1 MSPIRDKDVS
11 NHSTRWRLAAVAD
24 DDLLE
29 AAQGLVRLLQRTIV
43 SALRGARQDAGE
55 ADGGPES
62 RWVDQH
68 ESDLSV
74 RQHCKAVRRRRAE
87 GKGGAAIQGRRYLL
101 TREALWEE
109 MGRSPKPGLRKCGP
123 RNAGP
128 AGGDPTRH
136 ETVARET
143 AEKLRRLRERG

>member
-1 MSPIRDKDVS
+1 LS
-11 NHSTRWRLAAVAD
+11 AVAD

-29 AAQGLVRLLQRTIV
+29 AAHGLVRLLQRTIA
-43 SALRGARQDAGE
+43 SALQGAQQGHPGGS
-55 ADGGPES
+55 GGPES
-62 RWVDQH
+62 SWVDQH
-68 ESDLSV
+68 QSSLSV

-109 MGRSPKPGLRKCGP
+109 MGRSPKPGLRKCGA

-128 AGGDPTRH
+128 AGAEPSRH
-136 ETVARET
+136 ETVARDT
-143 AEKLRRLRERG
+143 AEKLRQLRKRG